1 MIQVYLL
8 KGQQHSMESYIGFI
22 PAKDLVKLATQVEL
36 RVEQEAQRL
45 INPKRLEEISNFV
58 RTKDGSL
65 STSVVIGTKDDR
77 IQVKHLKKNLYY
89 IEFPETKEEF
99 EEYKDAFDIM
109 DGQHRLFAFLAEY
122 IKLPDD
128 ERYDISFNMYIK
140 PTLEERR
147 LIFKNTNEKQE
158 KVAPNLLMWF
168 REKLNLLSGK
178 EKTYHPVVSLL
189 NSEARSPLK
198 GRIIMGAEKITGGY
212 KAQQIISILDKV
224 NIKHIS
230 SNKEGLDKNKMFDL
244 ISIYLTG
251 WEQAVGAKIAN
262 RPNNLGAFS
271 KISGLRFMLLLL
283 PVFYEQA
290 VKEHSKITEQYICK
304 KIKEI
309 TSLRGIISADIFDKE
324 SDYYQELGLNP
335 FSAETPTT
343 KLAQDWIQLMKSRE
357 ESSFDPLA

>member
-36 RVEQEAQRL
+36 KVEQEAQRP
-45 INPKRLEEISNFV
+45 INPKRLEEISNFA
-58 RTKDGSL
+58 RTKEGSL

-89 IEFPETKEEF
+89 MEFPETKEEF

-147 LIFKNTNEKQE
+147 FIFKNTNEKQE
-158 KVAPNLLMWF
+158 KVPSNLLMWF

-189 NSEARSPLK
+189 NSEARSPLE
-198 GRIIMGAEKITGGY
+198 GRIIMGAEKITGG
-212 KAQQIISILDKV
+212 I
-224 NIKHIS
+224 
-230 SNKEGLDKNKMFDL
+230 
-244 ISIYLTG
+244 
-251 WEQAVGAKIAN
+251 
-262 RPNNLGAFS
+262 
-271 KISGLRFMLLLL
+271 
-283 PVFYEQA
+283 
-290 VKEHSKITEQYICK
+290 
-304 KIKEI
+304 
-309 TSLRGIISADIFDKE
+309 
-324 SDYYQELGLNP
+324 
-335 FSAETPTT
+335 
-343 KLAQDWIQLMKSRE
+343 
-357 ESSFDPLA
+357 